1 MSDTAKE
8 SKFSSW
14 WRGIKAQFNRII
26 WPAKE
31 QIAKETGVV
40 LGVSIALGVII
51 AILDRVLLMLIDMII
66 TI

>member
-8 SKFSSW
+8 SKLSSW

-66 TI
+66 SI

>member
-8 SKFSSW
+8 SKLSSW
-14 WRGIKAQFNRII
+14 WRGIKAQFKRII
-26 WPAKE
+26 WPTKE

-40 LGVSIALGVII
+40 LGVSVALGAVI